1 MGVRALRDTEQT
13 SVLVGQYPHS
23 GLRDGTVMSME
34 LPLNELAHWP
44 ALQTCLQNSISI
56 DPIDPNGYH
65 FGFTADYL
73 ANRVCEPDL
82 SQRFNGE
89 RFHPNAYYTLAVSEE
104 TGELWM
110 EVWTTR
116 ILYRGEE
123 VTIDY
128 NYANR
133 TTSYETPIT
142 QAKYMQSDAFQAAQQ
157 ISTLYKKMGLELRED
172 GGMNNP
178 VTGFSIGTPARK
190 STVGK
195 TKPGISAYPLE
206 FQHGNAER
214 WSETLE

>member
-1 MGVRALRDTEQT
+1 M
-13 SVLVGQYPHS
+13 H
-23 GLRDGTVMSME
+23 
-34 LPLNELAHWP
+34 
-44 ALQTCLQNSISI
+44 SISI
-56 DPIDPNGYH
+56 DPIDQNGYH

-73 ANRVCEPDL
+73 TNRVCEPDL

-89 RFHPNAYYTLAVSEE
+89 RFHPNAYYALAVSEA

-142 QAKYMQSDAFQAAQQ
+142 QAKYMQSDAFQAAQL
-157 ISTLYKKMGLELRED
+157 ISILYKKMGLELRED
-172 GGMNNP
+172 GGMNDP
-178 VTGFSIGTPARK
+178 VTGFSIGTQARK
-190 STVGK
+190 SGVGK
-195 TKPGISAYPLE
+195 TKPRIPAYPLE
-206 FQHGNAER
+206 FQHAER
-214 WSETLE
+214 WSETLDYNMTYTMTYNMTYTRSLELFGPVFFSYMHGDLYCISGLRILLVG